1 MHDPEGVIR
10 RPRPEWIRD
19 ARGAVRAAYLPLR
32 KDPPVRAVRPDR
44 RALVYF
50 YLGADGFPVGVKFL
64 EPKADVAIGCMS
76 TLLFGDRNGGRSRS
90 RRRAKRTFPTSESAL
105 RFFVTFAKAAADAA
119 QGMPA
124 LPGVG
129 GR

>member
-1 MHDPEGVIR
+1 MPSPAGLIR
-10 RPRPEWIRD
+10 KPRPEWIRD
-19 ARGAVRAAYLPLR
+19 ARGAVRAAYLALR
-32 KDPPVRAVRPDR
+32 TDPPVRAVRPDR

-50 YLGADGFPVGVKFL
+50 YLGSDDFPVGVKFL

-76 TLLFGDRNGGRSRS
+76 TLLFGDRKGGRSPS
-90 RRRAKRTFPTSESAL
+90 RRPAKRTFPTRDSAL
-105 RFFVTFAKAAADAA
+105 RFFVTFAKAAADVA

-124 LPGVG
+124 LRGVG